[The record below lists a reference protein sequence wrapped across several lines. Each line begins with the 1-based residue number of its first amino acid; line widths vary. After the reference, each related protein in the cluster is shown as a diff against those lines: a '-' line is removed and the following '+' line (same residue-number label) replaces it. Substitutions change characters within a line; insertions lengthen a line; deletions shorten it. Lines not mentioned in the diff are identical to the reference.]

1 MSVGIWTFLDGVP
14 ISAVREAAA
23 EVDSLG
29 FDTLWFG
36 EYLGRD
42 AFTQAALLLAAT
54 SKLKVATGIARF
66 VARGPAS
73 AEAASRS
80 LGEAFP
86 GRFVLGLGGHLP
98 GSRPVEALR
107 DYLDEMDKAE
117 LMIPQPSPRPRRVL
131 AALGPKMLDLARER
145 TDGAHPYFVP
155 PEHTAAA
162 RSRLGAG
169 AYLAVEQGVIL
180 EPDPAVARALAREHV
195 GTYLGLAEHHRRN
208 LRRLGFTEAD
218 LAGGGSDRL
227 VDALV
232 ATGEEQISARI
243 RAHLDAGA
251 DHVCLQ
257 ALPQTTTLPLAAWR
271 TLATLI

>member
-14 ISAVREAAA
+14 IAAAREAAA
-23 EVDSLG
+23 EIESLG

-36 EYLGRD
+36 EYAGRD

-54 SKLKVATGIARF
+54 SELKVATGIARF
-66 VARGPAS
+66 DIRAAAS

-86 GRFVLGLGGHLP
+86 GRFVLGLGGHRL
-98 GSRPVEALR
+98 GARPVEALR

-145 TDGAHPYFVP
+145 TDGVHPYFVP

-162 RSRLGAG
+162 RARLGAD
-169 AYLAVEQGVIL
+169 AYIAVEQGVIL
-180 EPDPAVARALAREHV
+180 EPDPSAARALAREHV
-195 GTYLGLAEHHRRN
+195 GTYLRLAEHHRLN

-218 LAGGGSDRL
+218 LADGGSDRL

-243 RAHLDAGA
+243 QAHLDAGA

-257 ALPQTTTLPLAAWR
+257 ALSPTPGLPLAAWR

>member
-1 MSVGIWTFLDGVP
+1 MSTGIWTFLDGVP
-14 ISAVREAAA
+14 IAAVREAAA
-23 EVDSLG
+23 EVETLG

-54 SKLKVATGIARF
+54 SELKVATGIARF
-66 VARGPAS
+66 VARTPAS

-107 DYLDEMDKAE
+107 EYLDEMDKAE

-131 AALGPKMLDLARER
+131 AALGPKMLDLAGER

-162 RSRLGAG
+162 RSRLGAD
-169 AYLAVEQGVIL
+169 AYLAVEQAVIL
-180 EPDPAVARALAREHV
+180 EPDPTVARALAREHV
-195 GTYLGLAEHHRRN
+195 GTYLRLAEHHRRN

-218 LAGGGSDRL
+218 LSHGGSDRL

-243 RAHLDAGA
+243 RAHRDAGA

-257 ALPQTTTLPLAAWR
+257 VLSPAPVLPLPAWR
-271 TLATLI
+271 TLATL